1 MIEIFD
7 RHDQTQ
13 ACRNLLATVI
23 QLAVADAC
31 SQPPKRREGDNA
43 VLSHITVDALTALR
57 FMFDES
63 VSGLNEYATWLD
75 FDPGQFRRKLQDT
88 MYNDSP
94 LTINGFESNQRRNFR
109 YNYTTWRR
117 FANQITEADLG
128 EHDD

>member
-31 SQPPKRREGDNA
+31 SHPLRRRKGEEPD
-43 VLSHITVDALTALR
+43 LSHITTSALTAMR
-57 FMFDES
+57 FLFNEDL
-63 VSGLNEYATWLD
+63 SGLNEYATWLD

-88 MYNDSP
+88 MYNEFAG
-94 LTINGFESNQRRNFR
+94 LVNGFSEDQRTSFCF
-109 YNYTTWRR
+109 NYTVWRR
-117 FANQITEADLG
+117 FADQTTEADLG